1 VIVVVGSPRARL
13 AEPGSVVAAGLAA
26 HVALAAAAAGAPV
39 QIVGRVGEDA
49 PGEGA
54 LLDLA
59 QRGVGHVAVLRDPAR
74 ATPIDQPNATSA
86 DADADAVVDG
96 LDAEDPVIAPLD
108 APSIDAADLEL
119 ALRYLPDY
127 RVIVIA
133 EPIAADVLRVA
144 ASAVG
149 WSGSALVVVGDASD
163 STGMPDEVTV
173 FARPD
178 SDPDGAFAAMVGTY
192 AAGLDRGDDP
202 REAFTAATVAVGSTA
217 APE

>member
-1 VIVVVGSPRARL
+1 MIVVVGSPRARL
-13 AEPGSVVAAGLAA
+13 AQPGSIVAAGLAA

-49 PGEGA
+49 AGEGA

-74 ATPIDQPNATSA
+74 ATPIDQPNATS
-86 DADADAVVDG
+86 DADADAVVGG
-96 LDAEDPVIAPLD
+96 LDAEPDPVIAPLD

-133 EPIAADVLRVA
+133 EPVAADVLRVA

-163 STGMPDEVTV
+163 FTGLPDDVTV